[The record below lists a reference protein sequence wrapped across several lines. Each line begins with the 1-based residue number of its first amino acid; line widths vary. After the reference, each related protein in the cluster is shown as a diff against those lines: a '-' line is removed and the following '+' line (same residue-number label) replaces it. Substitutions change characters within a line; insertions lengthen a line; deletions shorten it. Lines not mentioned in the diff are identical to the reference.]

1 MTNGNIEGKG
11 RGGDSIVAHLTRGEI
26 VIPAPFADD
35 GDFRQV
41 IETFFKENGVDIQ
54 EFIVGSDKNKINPET
69 GHLEFGFFGKLFREV
84 KRPFVQTVEE
94 IARVGKKLER
104 ENRRLLR
111 QGGVKPKRIDTSFP
125 EQEPQAAPIQF
136 IQEEAGRARRRQRRR
151 LSRGGPRQTI
161 LGGIQSALLKRKLGE

>member
-11 RGGDSIVAHLTRGEI
+11 RGGDSVVAHLTRGEI

-69 GHLEFGFFGKLFREV
+69 GHLEFGFSLSKLWREF
-84 KRPFVQTVEE
+84 KRPFVQTGKE

-104 ENRRLLR
+104 EGRRLDR
-111 QGGVKPKRIDTSFP
+111 QVGIRPPRIDMSLP
-125 EQEPQAAPIQF
+125 ELEEAEPIQF
-136 IQEEAGRARRRQRRR
+136 IQEEAGRARRRQRKK
-151 LSRGGPRQTI
+151 LSRGGQRQTI
-161 LGGIQSALLKRKLGE
+161 IGGIMSALKKRLGE